1 MVDNG
6 GNVEGVQLENGKVLR
21 SKVVLSN
28 VTPQVTFLDLLE
40 ATDPK
45 GALPREYMN
54 SVQNI
59 DYTSP
64 VTKINVALNKL
75 PNFLADPN
83 VKENEVMPH
92 HRCTIHLNCENTDLL
107 MDAYNSAMDKG
118 TYSEKPMIEMTI
130 PSR

>member
-45 GALPREYMN
+45 GALP
-54 SVQNI
+54 
-59 DYTSP
+59 
-64 VTKINVALNKL
+64 
-75 PNFLADPN
+75 
-83 VKENEVMPH
+83 
-92 HRCTIHLNCENTDLL
+92 
-107 MDAYNSAMDKG
+107 
-118 TYSEKPMIEMTI
+118 
-130 PSR
+130 